1 MTTEG
6 NKCPICLK
14 LFNDPRW
21 IPCKHIYCFKCIP
34 RLHRRDLDT
43 KNQIVLEC
51 RICAMKHCFRDWS
64 TVKYYT
70 TLHCVPYLTALQFD
84 TTSISLTKSSCSVC
98 FNVIGEDSNVD
109 HLEYCNHCNKTICR
123 ECLID
128 HRMEL
133 KKNILHGINQCRLF
147 IRKNQQNA
155 QQTMNKLENMK
166 IHIDFCAF
174 ELIDQVRRIFM
185 LIIRFRIIL

>member
-1 MTTEG
+1 MITQE

-21 IPCKHIYCFKCIP
+21 IPCKHIYCYKCIP

-43 KNQIVLEC
+43 KDQIILEC
-51 RICAMKHCFRDWS
+51 RICSMKHSFPDWS
-64 TVKYYT
+64 TVKYYV

-84 TTSISLTKSSCSVC
+84 LTSKSSTKSLCSAC
-98 FNVIGEDSNVD
+98 FNMIGGDLNVD
-109 HLEYCNHCNKTICR
+109 YLEYCNHCNKMICH

-133 KKNILHGINQCRLF
+133 KKNILQDINQCRLF

-155 QQTMNKLENMK
+155 QQIMNKLENMK
-166 IHIDFCAF
+166 IHIDFCAS
-174 ELIDQVRRIFM
+174 ELIDQVYH
-185 LIIRFRIIL
+185 IL